1 MAQEPWRGASAIV
14 DTRRIAKFGSFYAA
28 EYRVRNM
35 LKWWQAIVAFG
46 IGNPILYLTSIGIGV
61 GTLIDRHTNGAGPD
75 GVKYLAF
82 IAPALLAT
90 SALQGT
96 MDEVTF
102 PVVHGFDWRKV
113 FFAMHAA
120 GLTGKQIAHGVIM
133 SAVARTVFTVS
144 VYWLILWFFDAFDS
158 LRALW
163 LIPINVYLGACFGAV
178 LMAVSSYMKEDDGW
192 FAIIGRFVIA
202 PMFLFSGTFYS
213 LSTLPLS
220 VRWVGWI
227 SPLWHATEIG
237 RYFSYS
243 HPIPGQMLFIHFG
256 YMTLLGIAGILVAN
270 RKFALRLAA

>member
-1 MAQEPWRGASAIV
+1 MAQTQWRGASAIV
-14 DTRRIAKFGSFYAA
+14 DTRRIAKFGAFYAA

-120 GLTGKQIAHGVIM
+120 GLTGKQIAQGVIM

-163 LIPINVYLGACFGAV
+163 LIPINVFFGACFGAV

-202 PMFLFSGTFYS
+202 PMFLFSGTFYA

-243 HPIPGQMLFIHFG
+243 HPISGQMLFIHFG

>member
-1 MAQEPWRGASAIV
+1 MTQTQWRGASAIV
-14 DTRRIAKFGSFYAA
+14 NTHKIARFGALYAA
-28 EYRVRNM
+28 EYRMRNM
-35 LKWWQAIVAFG
+35 LKWWQAILAFG
-46 IGNPILYLTSIGIGV
+46 IGNPLIYLTSIGIGV
-61 GTLIDRHTNGAGPD
+61 GTLIDHHTHGAGPD
-75 GVKYLAF
+75 GVKYLTF
-82 IAPALLAT
+82 LAPALLAT

-120 GLTGKQIAHGVIM
+120 GLTGKQIAQGVIL
-133 SAVARTVFTVS
+133 SAVTRTVFTVS
-144 VYWLILWFFDAFDS
+144 VYWGILWLFSAFDS
-158 LRALW
+158 ARALW
-163 LIPINVYLGACFGAV
+163 LIPIQIYFGACFGAV

-227 SPLWHATEIG
+227 SPLWHATEVG
-237 RYFSYS
+237 RYFAYH
-243 HPIPGQMLFIHFG
+243 HPISSLMLAVHVA
-256 YMTLLGIAGILVAN
+256 YMTLLGLAGLYVAN

>member
-1 MAQEPWRGASAIV
+1 MAQRQWRGASAIV

-120 GLTGKQIAHGVIM
+120 GLTGKQIAQGVIM

-144 VYWLILWFFDAFDS
+144 VYWLILWFFEAFDS

-220 VRWVGWI
+220 VRWVGWV
-227 SPLWHATEIG
+227 SPLWHSTEIG

-243 HPIPGQMLFIHFG
+243 HPISGQMLFIHFG

>member
-1 MAQEPWRGASAIV
+1 MNQTQWRGASTIV
-14 DTRRIAKFGSFYAA
+14 DTRKIARFGALYAA
-28 EYRVRNM
+28 EYRMRNM

-46 IGNPILYLTSIGIGV
+46 IGNPLIYLTSIGIGV
-61 GTLIDRHTNGAGPD
+61 GTLIDRHTHGAGPD

-82 IAPALLAT
+82 LAPALLAT

-120 GLTGKQIAHGVIM
+120 GLTGKQIAQGVIL
-133 SAVARTVFTVS
+133 SAVTRTVFTVS
-144 VYWLILWFFDAFDS
+144 VYWAILWLFDAFDS
-158 LRALW
+158 PRALW
-163 LIPINVYLGACFGAV
+163 LIPIQIYFGACFGAV

-227 SPLWHATEIG
+227 SPLWHATEVG
-237 RYFSYS
+237 RYFAYQ
-243 HPIPGQMLFIHFG
+243 HPISPLMLAVHFG

-270 RKFALRLAA
+270 RKFGLRLAA

>member
-1 MAQEPWRGASAIV
+1 MTQTQWRGASAIV
-14 DTRRIAKFGSFYAA
+14 NTQKIARFGALYAA
-28 EYRVRNM
+28 EYRMRNM
-35 LKWWQAIVAFG
+35 LKWWQAILAFG
-46 IGNPILYLTSIGIGV
+46 IGNPLIYLTSIGIGV

-82 IAPALLAT
+82 LAPALLAT
-90 SALQGT
+90 AALQGT

-120 GLTGKQIAHGVIM
+120 GLTGKQIAQGVIL
-133 SAVARTVFTVS
+133 SAVTRTVFTVS
-144 VYWLILWFFDAFDS
+144 VYWGILWLFNAFDS
-158 LRALW
+158 ARALW
-163 LIPINVYLGACFGAV
+163 LIPMQIYFGACFGAV

-227 SPLWHATEIG
+227 SPLWHATEVG
-237 RYFSYS
+237 RYFAYQ
-243 HPIPGQMLFIHFG
+243 HPISSVMLAVHVG
-256 YMTLLGIAGILVAN
+256 YMTLLGIAGLLVAN

>member
-1 MAQEPWRGASAIV
+1 MSQTQWRGASTIV
-14 DTRRIAKFGSFYAA
+14 DTRRIAKFGAFYAA

-120 GLTGKQIAHGVIM
+120 GLTGKQIAQGVIM

-144 VYWLILWFFDAFDS
+144 VYWLILWFFDAFNS
-158 LRALW
+158 LHALW
-163 LIPINVYLGACFGAV
+163 LIPINVFFGACFGAV

-220 VRWVGWI
+220 VRWVGWV

-243 HPIPGQMLFIHFG
+243 HPISGQMLFIHFG

>member
-1 MAQEPWRGASAIV
+1 MNQTQWRGASTIV
-14 DTRRIAKFGSFYAA
+14 DTRKIARFGALYAA
-28 EYRVRNM
+28 EYRMRNM

-46 IGNPILYLTSIGIGV
+46 IGNPLIYLTSIGIGV
-61 GTLIDRHTNGAGPD
+61 GTLIDRHTRGAGPD

-82 IAPALLAT
+82 LAPALLAT

-120 GLTGKQIAHGVIM
+120 GLTGKQIAQGVIL
-133 SAVARTVFTVS
+133 SAVTRTVFTVS
-144 VYWLILWFFDAFDS
+144 VYWAILWLFDAFDS
-158 LRALW
+158 PRALW
-163 LIPINVYLGACFGAV
+163 LIPIQIYFGACFGAV

-227 SPLWHATEIG
+227 SPLWHATEVG
-237 RYFSYS
+237 RYFAYQ
-243 HPIPGQMLFIHFG
+243 HPISPLMLAVHFG

-270 RKFALRLAA
+270 RKFGLRLAA

>member
-1 MAQEPWRGASAIV
+1 MAQTQWRGASAIV
-14 DTRRIAKFGSFYAA
+14 DTRRIAKFGAFYAA

-120 GLTGKQIAHGVIM
+120 GLTGKQIAQGVIM

-163 LIPINVYLGACFGAV
+163 LIPINVFFGACFGAV

-202 PMFLFSGTFYS
+202 PMFLFSGTFYA

-243 HPIPGQMLFIHFG
+243 HPIPGQMMLIHFG
-256 YMTLLGIAGILVAN
+256 YMTVLGIAGMLIAN

>member
-1 MAQEPWRGASAIV
+1 MAQTQWRGASAIV
-14 DTRRIAKFGSFYAA
+14 DTRRIAKFGAFYAA

-120 GLTGKQIAHGVIM
+120 GLTGKQIAQGVIM

-243 HPIPGQMLFIHFG
+243 HPISGQMLFIHFG

>member
-1 MAQEPWRGASAIV
+1 MANGQWRGASVLV
-14 DTRRIAKFGSFYAA
+14 DTNRIARFGAIYAA
-28 EYRVRNM
+28 EYRMRNM

-46 IGNPILYLTSIGIGV
+46 IGNPLLYLTSIGIGV

-75 GVKYLAF
+75 GVKYLTF

-120 GLTGKQIAHGVIM
+120 GLTGKQIAQGVIL
-133 SAVARTVFTVS
+133 SAITRTVFTVS
-144 VYWLILWFFDAFDS
+144 VYWVILWFFDAFS
-158 LRALW
+158 AGRALW
-163 LIPINVYLGACFGAV
+163 LIPIEIYFGACFGAV

-192 FAIIGRFVIA
+192 FAIIGRFVVA

-227 SPLWHATEIG
+227 SPLWHATEVG
-237 RYFSYS
+237 RYFSYE
-243 HPIPGQMLFIHFG
+243 HPLSTQMLIIHFG
-256 YMTLLGIAGILVAN
+256 YLTLIGIAGILVAN

>member
-1 MAQEPWRGASAIV
+1 MAQTQWRGASAIV
-14 DTRRIAKFGSFYAA
+14 DTRRIAKFGAFYAA

-120 GLTGKQIAHGVIM
+120 GLTGKQIAQGVIM

-163 LIPINVYLGACFGAV
+163 LIPINVFFGACFGAV

-243 HPIPGQMLFIHFG
+243 HPISGQMLFIHFG
-256 YMTLLGIAGILVAN
+256 YMTVLGVAGILIAN